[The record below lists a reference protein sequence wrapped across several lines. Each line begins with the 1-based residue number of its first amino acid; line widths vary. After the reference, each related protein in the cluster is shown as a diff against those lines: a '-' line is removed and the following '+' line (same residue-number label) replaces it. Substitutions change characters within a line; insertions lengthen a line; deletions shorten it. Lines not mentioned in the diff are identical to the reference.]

1 MVIHTVIDEYDLLYA
16 QNREMSFVL
25 SGSDLSGG
33 GKNAGNEY
41 ELFSDLSAEDTA
53 LTLKNK
59 GDIIL

>member
-16 QNREMSFVL
+16 QDREMSFAL
-25 SGSDLSGG
+25 SLSDLYG
-33 GKNAGNEY
+33 GKKSTGNEY
-41 ELFSDLSAEDTA
+41 EPFSDLSADDTA

>member
-33 GKNAGNEY
+33 VKNDGNEY
-41 ELFSDLSAEDTA
+41 EPFSSLSAEDTA